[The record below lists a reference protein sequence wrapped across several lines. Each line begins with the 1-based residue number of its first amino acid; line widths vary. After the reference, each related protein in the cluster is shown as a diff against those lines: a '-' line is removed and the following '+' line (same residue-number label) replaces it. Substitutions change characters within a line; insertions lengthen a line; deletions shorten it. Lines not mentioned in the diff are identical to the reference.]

1 MPRRSVP
8 VLVDTNVIL
17 ECHRTTSW
25 RALTGGYRIE
35 TVGECI
41 TETQTG
47 FQNRRPEQWI
57 DEAALRKSLAR
68 VNAVSDAERA
78 AAAVRESQFAA
89 LDPGER
95 DLWAHALTRTGAW
108 VLCGPDRASLRRG
121 VRLGLRDRLVS
132 LEELLSDIGHRPK
145 PELRKPYTARWLADC
160 LNELIVLESGKLP

>member
-8 VLVDTNVIL
+8 VLADTNVIL

-25 RALTGGYRIE
+25 RALTGGYGVE
-35 TVGECI
+35 TVEECV

-47 FQNRRPEQWI
+47 FQNRRPEQRV
-57 DEAALRKSLAR
+57 DETSLRKSLAR
-68 VNAVSDAERA
+68 VNAVADAERA
-78 AAAVRESQFAA
+78 AAAIRDSRFAA

-108 VLCGPDRASLRRG
+108 VLCGPDRASLRLG

-132 LEELLSDIGHRPK
+132 LEELLRDIGHRPK
-145 PELRKPYTARWLADC
+145 LGLRRPYTARWLADC
-160 LNELIVLESGKLP
+160 LNELIVLEGGKLP